1 MLTLDAPILLWSPR
15 MRHALLAV
23 LLCPAVLAAQTRKIE
38 GEVSGSVFFG
48 NTEQTL
54 ASTRAQYER
63 SDSGFTFRTLARFNY
78 GELTPPLGSTLVN
91 KRSWEAAANYD
102 YRPFADFTPFIKV
115 AVESSLE
122 NRIERRYSAGAG
134 ARYNIVRTP
143 GTDVIFSAG
152 AAGEG
157 TTSMPPGDSTGTI
170 VLARGSTS
178 LKIRRAFN
186 ERVSFTTE
194 TSYQPALTESGDY
207 TITSV
212 NTLKS
217 QLARF
222 AALTLT
228 FRDNYDSQAVLRGAR
243 VNNDGEVLVGILTTF

>member
-1 MLTLDAPILLWSPR
+1 
-15 MRHALLAV
+15 MRLVLLALV
-23 LLCPAVLAAQTRKIE
+23 LPTVALSQTRKLE
-38 GEVSGSVFFG
+38 GEIAGSVFFG

-78 GELTPPLGSTLVN
+78 GELTPPVGNKIVN
-91 KRSWEAAANYD
+91 KRSWETGANYD
-102 YRPFADFTPFIKV
+102 YHPFADFTPFIKV
-115 AVESSLE
+115 ALESSLE
-122 NRIERRYSAGAG
+122 NRIERRYSAGGG
-134 ARYNIVRTP
+134 ARYNIVRTTA
-143 GTDVIFSAG
+143 TDVIFSVG
-152 AAGEG
+152 AAGES
-157 TTSMPPGDSTGTI
+157 TTPMPPGDTLGTI
-170 VLARGSTS
+170 TLARGSTA
-178 LKIRRAFN
+178 LKVRRAFN
-186 ERVSFTTE
+186 ERISFTTE

-243 VNNDGEVLVGILTTF
+243 VKNDGELLIGLLTTF

>member
-1 MLTLDAPILLWSPR
+1 
-15 MRHALLAV
+15 MRFVLLALILPTV
-23 LLCPAVLAAQTRKIE
+23 ALSQKRRIE

-63 SDSGFTFRTLARFNY
+63 SDSGFTFRTIGRFNY
-78 GELTPPLGSTLVN
+78 GELTPPLGSTIVN
-91 KRSWEAAANYD
+91 KRSWETGANYD
-102 YRPFADFTPFIKV
+102 YHPFADFTPFIKV
-115 AVESSLE
+115 GLESSLE
-122 NRIERRYSAGAG
+122 NRIARRYSLGGG
-134 ARYNIVRTP
+134 ARYNVVRTP
-143 GTDVIFSAG
+143 ATDVIFSLG

-157 TTSMPPGDSTGTI
+157 TTPMAPGDTLGTI
-170 VLARGSTS
+170 TLARGSST

-186 ERVSFTTE
+186 DRVSFTTE

-243 VNNDGEVLVGILTTF
+243 VKNDGEILVGLLTTF